1 MSALRQAGL
10 AAAIGGVLLMVSA
23 CSGKE
28 PESASTLSAQAA
40 GKASA
45 ASVAASIQMVDVPG
59 GKFIMGAPSGTGFQ
73 NGYPPHEVSVK
84 PFRLG
89 KYEVTFAQYDAF
101 ARATGRPLP
110 ADEGWGRDDRPVI
123 HVSWS
128 DIHAFI
134 DWLNQG
140 ADRKFRLASESEWEY
155 AARGGTTTL
164 YWWGDE
170 PNPDFANAV
179 DNSGKDKWEA
189 TAPVGQFPA
198 NDFGL
203 HDVLG
208 NVWEVVA
215 DCRYPDYEGAPNDGS
230 ARLGGDCDSRMVR
243 GGFYGS
249 IRLGMQIAARAA
261 VGEQFENMGV
271 GFRLAE

>member
-1 MSALRQAGL
+1 MSALRKAGL
-10 AAAIGGVLLMVSA
+10 AAAIASVLLMGRGCGGKDPEPTLGVSLQPA
-23 CSGKE
+23 KD
-28 PESASTLSAQAA
+28 
-40 GKASA
+40 SA
-45 ASVAASIQMVDVPG
+45 ASVAASIQMIEVPG
-59 GKFIMGAPSGTGFQ
+59 GKFIMGTPSETGFQ

-84 PFRLG
+84 PFRMS
-89 KYEVTFAQYDAF
+89 KNEVTFAQYDAF

-123 HVSWS
+123 HVDWN

-140 ADRKFRLASESEWEY
+140 AGRKFRLPSESEWEY
-155 AARGGTTTL
+155 AARGGTTTS
-164 YWWGDE
+164 YWWGNE
-170 PNPDFANAV
+170 PNPDFANTVA
-179 DNSGKDKWEA
+179 NTGKDSWEA

-198 NDFGL
+198 NGFGL

-215 DCRYPDYEGAPNDGS
+215 DCRYPNYEGAPNDGS
-230 ARLGGDCDSRMVR
+230 ARLGGDCDSRIVR

-249 IRLGMQIAARAA
+249 VHRGMQIAARAA
-261 VGEQFENMGV
+261 VGEQFESMGV

>member
-1 MSALRQAGL
+1 MSALRKASL
-10 AAAIGGVLLMVSA
+10 AAAISGVLLMGSA
-23 CSGKE
+23 CSGKDRE
-28 PESASTLSAQAA
+28 IVSAAPQAA
-40 GKASA
+40 AED
-45 ASVAASIQMVDVPG
+45 SVVKVAGSIQMIQVPG
-59 GKFIMGAPSGTGFQ
+59 GKFIMGTPSETGFQ
-73 NGYPPHEVSVK
+73 NGYPPHEVSVQ
-84 PFRLG
+84 PFRVG

-101 ARATGRPLP
+101 ARATRRPLP

-123 HVSWS
+123 HVDWS
-128 DIHAFI
+128 DVHAFI

-140 ADRKFRLASESEWEY
+140 SGRKFRLPSESEWEY

-170 PNPDFANAV
+170 PNPDLANTVA
-179 DNSGKDKWEA
+179 NTGKDQWQA

-198 NDFGL
+198 NGFGL

-230 ARLGGDCDSRMVR
+230 ARLGGDCDSRMAR
-243 GGFYGS
+243 GGCYAS
-249 IRLGMQIAARAA
+249 IRRGMQIAARAA
-261 VGEQFENMGV
+261 VGEKFESMGV